1 MTMVYILMRFSARG
15 ISPHCSLQLPGRLP
29 VTKVK
34 RQSCRWKWGS
44 GSPQSVGSIGIP
56 PLPQYRERA
65 RVLASALTDLAWR
78 VWFSHSFSTCHDLQG
93 SRCMGSARRW
103 LGYNGGGGAWRS
115 AFAAFDTLAD
125 AVHMQHI
132 SCREHLTVFTESLT
146 RKVSGVFLSL
156 VVKESSRI

>member
-1 MTMVYILMRFSARG
+1 M
-15 ISPHCSLQLPGRLP
+15 IS
-29 VTKVK
+29 
-34 RQSCRWKWGS
+34 
-44 GSPQSVGSIGIP
+44 
-56 PLPQYRERA
+56 
-65 RVLASALTDLAWR
+65 RVAGAWE
-78 VWFSHSFSTCHDLQG
+78 VQEDGWDI
-93 SRCMGSARRW
+93 M
-103 LGYNGGGGAWRS
+103 GGGAWRS